1 MHHRV
6 NIVNMSFIFGKEYFE
21 VKSNG
26 LSQFQTMSAYLGGSA
41 FQTVVDN
48 PVTAYRQLVQQY
60 AKGLDGKAVDPKIA
74 SQEAKAIFYKSPI
87 AASLSGLGPRLI
99 GVGFK
104 RIPKFGILLGIS
116 FFIGEDGN
124 VGYVAAT
131 GASIMSAP
139 FINPI
144 RMIEKQQRA
153 YFKQTGVEKPIMEIL
168 KESAAQRF
176 APLFRGTVPLMGHS
190 LASALLGLVGQ
201 PKLQKYIQKE
211 VGSKTNL
218 GTFAT
223 GLIASA
229 AVSPI
234 YVGVTNPLSR
244 LEVIM
249 QTSKITG
256 KSISVG
262 AAIKEVIADS
272 KEFGLRGIFRGQG
285 IGIAKAVLS
294 LTMFHQGRIWLT
306 DAFKSY
312 NVSNGLYDPVNRVVL
327 SA

>member
-1 MHHRV
+1 MGL
-6 NIVNMSFIFGKEYFE
+6 FFADEYFV
-21 VKSNG
+21 VKSGG
-26 LSQFQTMSAYLGGSA
+26 LSQFQTMTAYLGGSA

-60 AKGLDGKAVDPKIA
+60 AKDASGKAVDPKIA
-74 SQEAKAIFYKSPI
+74 SQEAKAVFKSAPV
-87 AASLSGLGPRLI
+87 AASLSGLGPRI
-99 GVGFK
+99 VGVGFK

-116 FFIGEDGN
+116 FISGDDGK
-124 VGYVAAT
+124 VGVVAAT
-131 GASIMSAP
+131 GASILSAP
-139 FINPI
+139 FINTI

-153 YFKQTGVEKPIMEIL
+153 YFKQTGVEKPIFEIL
-168 KESAAQRF
+168 KESAAQNF
-176 APLFRGTVPLMGHS
+176 KPLFRGTVPLMGHS

-201 PKLQKYIQKE
+201 PKLQKYIQSE
-211 VGSKTNL
+211 VGSKTGL

-223 GLIASA
+223 GLIASS

-234 YVGVTNPLSR
+234 YVCVTNPLSR

-256 KSISVG
+256 KSIGVG
-262 AAIKEVIADS
+262 EAIKEVIRDS

-294 LTMFHQGRIWLT
+294 LTMFHQGRIFLT
-306 DAFKSY
+306 ESFKEHNIEKGY
-312 NVSNGLYDPVNRVVL
+312 YDPVNKVAL
-327 SA
+327 